1 MSQKGAQR
9 AFIGPELPSG
19 PSRTARQVDQI
30 GQTQKKK
37 KKSLPPPLLELKGT
51 SEKYSNSSH
60 NRSGQA
66 GKVWFQAMS
75 NLRTQIRGQ
84 PNLKSRSFSD
94 TSHCTKISDKKR
106 GSY

>member
-37 KKSLPPPLLELKGT
+37 KNLSLLL
-51 SEKYSNSSH
+51 
-60 NRSGQA
+60 
-66 GKVWFQAMS
+66 F
-75 NLRTQIRGQ
+75 
-84 PNLKSRSFSD
+84 
-94 TSHCTKISDKKR
+94 
-106 GSY
+106 